1 MDSLDHIVQ
10 DLITCLEAMLNRV
23 AEAYDSEALKCF
35 FLMNNLQFIVKQVED
50 LGAEDF
56 VDQYMETYLDLSW
69 GPILSCLS
77 TRKTMLGCCFRRSS
91 NIVRFCLKFDSTYY
105 NQEHWK
111 VEDPLFREMVQQT
124 VCNKVASAYQAH
136 IEKSR
141 KVQRQYEWYTSEL
154 LEVHWM

>member
-1 MDSLDHIVQ
+1 
-10 DLITCLEAMLNRV
+10 
-23 AEAYDSEALKCF
+23 
-35 FLMNNLQFIVKQVED
+35 
-50 LGAEDF
+50 
-56 VDQYMETYLDLSW
+56 
-69 GPILSCLS
+69 
-77 TRKTMLGCCFRRSS
+77 MLGCCFRRSS

-111 VEDPLFREMVQQT
+111 VEDPQFREVVQQT

-154 LEVHWM
+154 LEVYWMQLFEGRTS